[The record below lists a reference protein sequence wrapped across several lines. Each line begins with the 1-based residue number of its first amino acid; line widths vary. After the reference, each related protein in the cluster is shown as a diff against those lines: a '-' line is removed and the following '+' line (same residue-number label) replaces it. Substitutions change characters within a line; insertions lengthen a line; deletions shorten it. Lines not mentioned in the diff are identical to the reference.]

1 MVDNIK
7 GNFKSKHRRSG
18 GEKALICD
26 YKGCEQVETQSHCMV
41 CPQWAS
47 IRDGL
52 DLTKIDDLAT
62 FFQKL
67 LLARAKLKTGSKIE
81 LHSKTPVPVESA
93 YDFIR
98 PPWPKILDGLVCAK
112 PNCQFFANFL
122 GHGGRIKS
130 FFFALNQRFL
140 AGSFSYYKP

>member
-1 MVDNIK
+1 MESHKDEDFEDIQPYMHGKDINKTRMCFRTRCEMVDNIK

-26 YKGCEQVETQSHCMV
+26 YEGCEQVETQSHCMV

-67 LLARAKLKTGSKIE
+67 LLARAKPKTGSKIE

-93 YDFIR
+93 
-98 PPWPKILDGLVCAK
+98 
-112 PNCQFFANFL
+112 
-122 GHGGRIKS
+122 
-130 FFFALNQRFL
+130 
-140 AGSFSYYKP
+140 